1 MLRAMSALTIAS
13 VWINAVLD
21 GLVREGLDRAAL
33 TQGLRVVD
41 GRAPDAGQIE
51 VGLARRIW
59 RRARALSDDPLLG
72 LKVGSRLPV
81 QAANVVSVIRAHSQT
96 FEESLRHMARYQ
108 VLLSDSG
115 RFVPTARGGGGLR
128 LTYEPSKA
136 AVGID
141 PLQIDSVVAAASGR
155 RPHPVLVQLVGR
167 AEVDPAPFAVLLGCP
182 VRMGA
187 AQATIDFDAAALAT
201 SIPGADPAL
210 RDLNLAYAESLLAGR
225 RRMDGLCQNVRAAI
239 GKLGPGAADV
249 ASVAAEVG
257 CSPRTL
263 QRRLAQAG
271 TSFKALLE
279 GYRMEEALILLVES
293 QASIAQISRLLGY
306 SETSALSRAVSH
318 WWGASPRALRQ
329 ARPLR

>member
-1 MLRAMSALTIAS
+1 MSALTIAS

-21 GLVREGLDRAAL
+21 GLVREGLERAAL
-33 TQGLRVVD
+33 TQGLRGVVD

-72 LKVGSRLPV
+72 LKVGSRLPM
-81 QAANVVSVIRAHSQT
+81 QAANVVSVVRAHSGT

-115 RFVPTARGGGGLR
+115 RFMPTAREGGLR

-141 PLQIDSVVAAASGR
+141 PLQIDSVVGAAAGR
-155 RPHPVLVQLVGR
+155 RPRPVLVQLVGR
-167 AEVDPAPFAVLLGCP
+167 AEVDPAPFADLLGCP

-187 AQATIDFDAAALAT
+187 AAATIDFDAAALAT
-201 SIPGADPAL
+201 PIPGADPAL
-210 RDLNLAYAESLLAGR
+210 RDLNLAYAESMLAGR
-225 RRMDGLCQNVRAAI
+225 RRMDGLRQNVRAAI

-249 ASVAAEVG
+249 PSVAAEVG

-293 QASIAQISRLLGY
+293 QASVAQISRLLGY
-306 SETSALSRAVSH
+306 SQTSAFSRAVSH

-329 ARPLR
+329 ARGVGPLR

>member
-1 MLRAMSALTIAS
+1 MSALTIAS
-13 VWINAVLD
+13 AWINAVLD

-33 TQGLRVVD
+33 THGLRGVVE

-51 VGLARRIW
+51 VSLARRIW
-59 RRARALSDDPLLG
+59 RRARALSEDPLLG
-72 LKVGSRLPV
+72 LKVGTRLPI
-81 QAANVVSVIRAHSQT
+81 QAANVVSVVRAHSQT

-115 RFVPTARGGGGLR
+115 RFVATARAGGLR

-136 AVGID
+136 AVAID
-141 PLQIDSVVAAASGR
+141 PLQINSVVAAAAGR
-155 RPHPVLVQLVGR
+155 RPHPTLVQLVGR
-167 AEVDPAPFAVLLGCP
+167 AEADPAPFAALLGCP

-187 AQATIDFDAAALAT
+187 AQATIDFDASALAMPV
-201 SIPGADPAL
+201 PGADPAL
-210 RDLNLAYAESLLAGR
+210 RDINLAYAESLLAGR
-225 RRMDGLCQNVRAAI
+225 RQMDGLCQNVRAAI
-239 GKLGPGAADV
+239 GELGPGTADV
-249 ASVAAEVG
+249 PSVAAEVG

-271 TSFKALLE
+271 SSFKALLE

-293 QASIAQISRLLGY
+293 QASIGQISRLLGY
-306 SETSALSRAVSH
+306 SDASAFSRAVSH

-329 ARPLR
+329 AQGAAPLR

>member
-1 MLRAMSALTIAS
+1 MSALTIAS

-21 GLVREGLDRAAL
+21 GLVREGLERAAL
-33 TQGLRVVD
+33 TQGLRGVVD

-81 QAANVVSVIRAHSQT
+81 QAANVVSVVRAHSGT

-115 RFVPTARGGGGLR
+115 RFTPTAREGGGLR

-141 PLQIDSVVAAASGR
+141 PLQIDSVVGAAAGR
-155 RPHPVLVQLVGR
+155 RPRPVLVQLVGR
-167 AEVDPAPFAVLLGCP
+167 AEVDPAPFADLLGCP

-187 AQATIDFDAAALAT
+187 AAATIDFDAAALAT
-201 SIPGADPAL
+201 PIPGADPAL

-225 RRMDGLCQNVRAAI
+225 RRMDGLRHNVRAAI

-249 ASVAAEVG
+249 PSVAAQVG

-271 TSFKALLE
+271 TSFKALIE
-279 GYRMEEALILLVES
+279 SYRMEEALILLAES
-293 QASIAQISRLLGY
+293 QASIAQIGRLLGY
-306 SETSALSRAVSH
+306 SQTSAFSRAVSH

-329 ARPLR
+329 ARGVPLR

>member
-1 MLRAMSALTIAS
+1 M
-13 VWINAVLD
+13 
-21 GLVREGLDRAAL
+21 
-33 TQGLRVVD
+33 
-41 GRAPDAGQIE
+41 
-51 VGLARRIW
+51 
-59 RRARALSDDPLLG
+59 
-72 LKVGSRLPV
+72 
-81 QAANVVSVIRAHSQT
+81 VSVVRAHSQT
-96 FEESLRHMARYQ
+96 LEESLRHMARYQ

-115 RFVPTARGGGGLR
+115 RFVPTARDGGLR

-141 PLQIDSVVAAASGR
+141 PLQIDSVVAAAGGR
-155 RPHPVLVQLVGR
+155 RPHPTLVQLVGR
-167 AEVDPAPFAVLLGCP
+167 AEADAAPFAALLGCP

-187 AQATIDFDAAALAT
+187 VQATIDFDAAALAT
-201 SIPGADPAL
+201 PIPGADPAL

-225 RRMDGLCQNVRAAI
+225 RRMDGLRHNVRAAI

-249 ASVAAEVG
+249 PSVAAEVG

-279 GYRMEEALILLVES
+279 SYRMDEALILLAES

-306 SETSALSRAVSH
+306 SQTSAFSRAVAH

-329 ARPLR
+329 ARGVPLR